1 MTAWARARLSS
12 LPVWAQ
18 WLLLTAVSLGLGAL
32 LEDAEIPAALLLGPM
47 AGAIL
52 LGLLDGKVKLPRTPY
67 IGAQAV
73 VGCLIASTITPGI
86 VRDVAANAPVLFA
99 VVASVIAASS
109 LLGWLISR
117 WQILPGS
124 AGVWGSA
131 PGGATAMVLMAEAF
145 GADARLVAFMQY
157 LRVAC
162 VASVASLLA
171 RFWLH
176 LSGAPPAIPL
186 VWLPPLDA
194 AGLATTLG
202 FVLVGGAI
210 GQALRIPSGA
220 MLVPMIVGAILRAMG
235 LIHFQLP
242 EWLLAFAYAVIGW
255 RIGLSFTPEV
265 LHHAARAFARILASI
280 LLLIAFAFGLA
291 FLLTRLF
298 GIDLLTAY
306 LATSPGGMDSVAIIA
321 ASSHVDMSFVMALQT
336 VRFFMVILLG
346 PVIARTLARGTTDAA
361 QD

>member
-1 MTAWARARLSS
+1 MTAWARARLSRLS
-12 LPVWAQ
+12 LPAQ
-18 WLLLTAVSLGLGAL
+18 WLLLAAVSFALAAL

-47 AGAIL
+47 GGAIL
-52 LGLLDGKVKLPRTPY
+52 LGLLGGKVKLPRTPY

-73 VGCLIASTITPGI
+73 VGCLIASTITPAI
-86 VRDVAANAPVLFA
+86 VHDVLANAPVLFA
-99 VVASVIAASS
+99 VVVSVIAASS
-109 LLGWLISR
+109 VMGWLISR

-124 AGVWGSA
+124 VGVWGSA

-186 VWLPPLDA
+186 IWLPPLDA
-194 AGLATTLG
+194 AGLSTTLG
-202 FVLVGGAI
+202 FVLIGGAI
-210 GQALRIPSGA
+210 GHALRIPSGA
-220 MLVPMIVGAILRAMG
+220 MLVPMIAGAVLRATG

-242 EWLLAFAYAVIGW
+242 EWLLAFVYAMIGW

-265 LHHAARAFARILASI
+265 LHHAARAFARILTSI
-280 LLLIAFAFGLA
+280 LLLIAFAFVLA
-291 FLLTRLF
+291 YLLTRLF

-346 PVIARTLARGTTDAA
+346 PMIARTLARATPDVARE
-361 QD
+361 